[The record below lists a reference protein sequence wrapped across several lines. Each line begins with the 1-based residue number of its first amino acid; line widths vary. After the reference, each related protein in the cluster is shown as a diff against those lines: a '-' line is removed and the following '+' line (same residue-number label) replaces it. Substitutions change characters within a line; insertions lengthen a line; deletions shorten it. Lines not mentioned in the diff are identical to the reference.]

1 MDQPKEF
8 QVVGQERKVC
18 RLQRSIYGLKQ
29 SSRQWYFRFHQAVTS
44 YDFVMMEEDHCV
56 YVKKSNTAFLI
67 LSLDVDDILL
77 AGNDLNFLNATK
89 KWLSSMFDMKDMGE
103 ADYILGVK
111 IQRDRS
117 KRLLSMSQEAYINK
131 MLERFR
137 LQHAKPVETPMAKG
151 QILSLE
157 QCPKSED
164 EKKRMEKT
172 PYANAVGS
180 LMYAMMCTRPDICYA
195 VGMVSRYQSNPG
207 DAHWTAVKRIFRY
220 LKGTMNLALCYHG
233 GTLKLKGYTD
243 ADGGADK
250 DERKSTSGYAFL
262 LGGGLIS
269 WCSKKQTCVALSM
282 MEAEYVACTAAVQEA
297 VWLKAFLQN
306 LDVTPHNDES
316 VVIYSDNT
324 AALAYVKN
332 PKYHGKSK
340 HIEKKYHFIRD
351 VVAKGGIVL
360 KYIPTGDMVADPF
373 TKPLPIDVFAKHVRS
388 MGLCRI

>member
-1 MDQPKEF
+1 VKRKADGHIDKYKARLVAKGFTQQEGIDYEETFSPVVRFASIRILLAIVAHMDLELHQMVVKTAFLNGELDEEIYIDQPKGF
-8 QVVGQERKVC
+8 QVIGQERKVC

-44 YDFVMMEEDHCV
+44 NDFVMMEEDHCV

-67 LSLDVDDILL
+67 LSLYVDDILP

-137 LQHAKPVETPMAKG
+137 LQHAKPVETPMAKD

-207 DAHWTAVKRIFRY
+207 DAHWTAVK
-220 LKGTMNLALCYHG
+220 
-233 GTLKLKGYTD
+233 
-243 ADGGADK
+243 K
-250 DERKSTSGYAFL
+250 D
-262 LGGGLIS
+262 IS
-269 WCSKKQTCVALSM
+269 
-282 MEAEYVACTAAVQEA
+282 
-297 VWLKAFLQN
+297 
-306 LDVTPHNDES
+306 
-316 VVIYSDNT
+316 
-324 AALAYVKN
+324 
-332 PKYHGKSK
+332 
-340 HIEKKYHFIRD
+340 
-351 VVAKGGIVL
+351 
-360 KYIPTGDMVADPF
+360 IP
-373 TKPLPIDVFAKHVRS
+373 
-388 MGLCRI
+388 